1 MAIYGSIL
9 VVCGDEL
16 KDAED
21 IEFIQEKYTRLPC
34 CPSCV
39 HDLLHQ
45 HRLVINCMLC
55 MKKCVFT
62 CSYIVST
69 SNVSLIS
76 HTIGTCQDDCT
87 HGFPDVNSAH
97 QNTESFTHQLVVPH
111 YTFQCSAVI
120 TAWEAIVHI
129 EKELS
134 TVQFQV
140 WRRNRNQTG
149 YWLVGSN
156 TFSRKHEAP
165 YMQKEIRNVYIIV
178 QEPQIH
184 VEPGD
189 MVGVLASGLNV
200 HYEVDDGTEV
210 YLYSADNDFP
220 RRGLSTPLNMHSAF
234 NRILR
239 GAPLIA
245 VQLGN

>member
-1 MAIYGSIL
+1 M
-9 VVCGDEL
+9 
-16 KDAED
+16 
-21 IEFIQEKYTRLPC
+21 
-34 CPSCV
+34 
-39 HDLLHQ
+39 
-45 HRLVINCMLC
+45 
-55 MKKCVFT
+55 
-62 CSYIVST
+62 

-87 HGFPDVNSAH
+87 PDFPDVNSA
-97 QNTESFTHQLVVPH
+97 QQSTESLTNQLVVPH
-111 YTFQCSAVI
+111 YTFQCSAAI

-129 EKELS
+129 EKQSS

-156 TFSRKHEAP
+156 TFSRKHNAHE
-165 YMQKEIRNVYIIV
+165 MQKEIKNLYIIL
-178 QEPQIH
+178 QESQIH

-200 HYEVDDGTEV
+200 HYEVDDDTEV
-210 YLYSADNDFP
+210 YLYSADNDFSY
-220 RRGLSTPLNMHSAF
+220 RGLSTPLNMQPAF
-234 NRILR
+234 NQKLH

-245 VQLGN
+245 VQLGNYLT